1 VSPSVVVQQGMTRR
15 ASRTGGLISQH
26 HNGLTSSPFTP
37 LWPTTSDVITVCVCV
52 CVCVG
57 RMKICG
63 NNDESGKPPT
73 SQLAK
78 QPISPPPAQSNTSR
92 FSGTIII
99 ARHAV
104 RDLQG
109 LLHEQSLPRRM
120 NRFALQRAQKEKKL
134 PVSDPR
140 CGL

>member
-1 VSPSVVVQQGMTRR
+1 MREYVE
-15 ASRTGGLISQH
+15 I
-26 HNGLTSSPFTP
+26 
-37 LWPTTSDVITVCVCV
+37 TTSLGSRQPANRPSSQSTHP
-52 CVCVG
+52 
-57 RMKICG
+57 
-63 NNDESGKPPT
+63 PPT
-73 SQLAK
+73 S
-78 QPISPPPAQSNTSR
+78 QSNTSR